1 MAGLYLHIPFCKRI
15 CAYCDFFRS
24 AELKYLPDVVRAMHR
39 EMDEERDFLRDKSLQ
54 TIYFGGGTPSLL
66 HPDEFT
72 RFIDHADALFDCNSL
87 SEITIEANPDDIDRK
102 YVEALRHTPV
112 NRVSLGVQSFDDEE
126 LRFMNRRHSAM
137 QAHDAVKR
145 LQDSGIENITID
157 LIFGV
162 AGFGDAVLRR
172 SILTA
177 LALGVQHISAYHLT
191 IEPDTTFG
199 RRLRRGELNEVAEG
213 QSEREYRLVEELLT
227 ASGYEHYEVSN
238 YALEG
243 FRSRHNSSYW
253 RGVEYLGIGSGAHSF
268 NGDVRRWCQ
277 QPLPQYITNREYESE
292 TLSSTDRYN
301 EYLMTSLRCAE
312 GVDLQRIA
320 SQFGDTATTQ
330 LLSLAEPW
338 IGSGKLLHEGDT
350 LRIPT
355 SEFLLSDSI
364 ISSLFEL

>member
-1 MAGLYLHIPFCKRI
+1 MKLQIKTTKLQEMLSKAIKGASNNKLIPLTGLIAIQLKDNKLTLTTTDATNYLYIQDDNI
-15 CAYCDFFRS
+15 EGDDFY
-24 AELKYLPDVVRAMHR
+24 AVVQVDTFAKLVARMTC
-39 EMDEERDFLRDKSLQ
+39 E
-54 TIYFGGGTPSLL
+54 T
-66 HPDEFT
+66 
-72 RFIDHADALFDCNSL
+72 
-87 SEITIEANPDDIDRK
+87 
-102 YVEALRHTPV
+102 
-112 NRVSLGVQSFDDEE
+112 
-126 LRFMNRRHSAM
+126 
-137 QAHDAVKR
+137 
-145 LQDSGIENITID
+145 ITID

-177 LALGVQHISAYHLT
+177 LSLGVQHISAYHLT
-191 IEPDTTFG
+191 IEPDTAFG
-199 RRLRRGELNEVAEG
+199 RRLRRGELSEVAEG

-253 RGVEYLGIGSGAHSF
+253 QGVEYLGIGSGAHSF

-320 SQFGDTATTQ
+320 SQFGDSATTQ

-338 IGSGKLLHEGDT
+338 IDSGKLLHEGNS